1 MQKNG
6 EGTFIAKPE
15 SGSVTEILNRM
26 LRLDDIGYMDVY
38 EMRKLLEPYASRVVA
53 EKKDD
58 LDFEKLE
65 QYLQGMI
72 ESKDVWDKRIDY
84 DIQFHICIAEATGN
98 PLLICFINSMVSLWK
113 TILLR
118 GIVTQQEGHQDG
130 IEFHKR
136 IIDSLKRGDPDE
148 AEAVMRAHIEKSAKM
163 CWVEDVQ

>member
-1 MQKNG
+1 M
-6 EGTFIAKPE
+6 
-15 SGSVTEILNRM
+15 
-26 LRLDDIGYMDVY
+26 
-38 EMRKLLEPYASRVVA
+38 VVA

-58 LDFEKLE
+58 LDFEMLE

-136 IIDSLKRGDPDE
+136 IIESLKQGDPDE

>member
-1 MQKNG
+1 MVRGWGFVGND
-6 EGTFIAKPE
+6 ADRR
-15 SGSVTEILNRM
+15 SL
-26 LRLDDIGYMDVY
+26 
-38 EMRKLLEPYASRVVA
+38 
-53 EKKDD
+53 
-58 LDFEKLE
+58 
-65 QYLQGMI
+65 
-72 ESKDVWDKRIDY
+72 
-84 DIQFHICIAEATGN
+84 ICIAEANGN
-98 PLLICFINSMVSLWK
+98 PLLICFIKSMVSLWK